1 LGEINWETTAPH
13 HCICRFY
20 CKKKHD
26 DVEKLFARIF
36 DAKIEGFPRPAG
48 KYSYGL
54 TDTYS
59 RDGHL
64 IIDVKYQTAHL

>member
-1 LGEINWETTAPH
+1 LGDN
-13 HCICRFY
+13 CITSLHLQILLQ
-20 CKKKHD
+20 KIHD